1 MTLYDLFK
9 DGKPYTSDQ
18 FLDATVDTD
27 FENEVKFNMNIWDG
41 GRLRDRIIIRSKDE
55 AVGFLFD
62 RIELYGWYPA
72 SYCMERAN
80 GKTIIS
86 IMLAKKEGDCPL

>member
-1 MTLYDLFK
+1 MTLNDLYLN
-9 DGKPYTSDQ
+9 GRPYTSDE
-18 FLDATVDTD
+18 FLNATVETD
-27 FENEVKFNMNIWDG
+27 FKNEVKFNMNIWDG
-41 GRLRDRIIIRSKDE
+41 GRMRDQIIIRSKDE

-62 RIELYGWYPA
+62 RIELYGWCPA